1 VSMRWTRFL
10 NKLSVNSKIFFQDT
24 PQTWNGSSISL
35 LLLEKSWQKSML
47 TYSSFR
53 KNLKSMR
60 NRF

>member
-1 VSMRWTRFL
+1 
-10 NKLSVNSKIFFQDT
+10 
-24 PQTWNGSSISL
+24 
-35 LLLEKSWQKSML
+35 LLEKSWPKSML